1 VKVYCIAGEASGDLH
16 GASLLAEWKRRDP
29 SLQVRGWGGDL
40 MQAQGM
46 DLVKHY
52 RETAFMGFAEVA
64 RNLRTILG
72 LLDLARND
80 LQAYAPDVLLLIDYP
95 GFNLRMARYAHAL
108 GIRVVYYI
116 SPQVWAWKEGRVR
129 QIRQSVDLML
139 CILPFEK
146 DWYAQRG
153 MQVHYVGHPLADQCR
168 PMESDQVG
176 ATRQA
181 LGIPSGPC
189 VALLPGSR
197 LQEIRK
203 HGSLMLRS
211 LARLSGG
218 DQVSSGGFVSGG
230 DSVSS
235 AVPISAV
242 LAMAPGVERSVYLPL
257 EEEAR
262 TLGLNLHCLVGKT
275 RELLGCADAAL
286 VASGTATLEAALM
299 GCPMVAVYRVHP
311 LSYFIG
317 KALVKVRFVSLV
329 NLILDREAVPE
340 RLQSRAIPTVLEA
353 ELRSLL
359 APSSA
364 AAVAQKQAFGELRGL
379 LARVNGDDRGATA
392 AARAA
397 DCIVRWAHDSRG

>member
-1 VKVYCIAGEASGDLH
+1 MHAS
-16 GASLLAEWKRRDP
+16 SLLAEWRRRDP
-29 SLQVRGWGGDL
+29 SLQLRGWGGDL

-46 DLVKHY
+46 HLVKHY

-72 LLDLARND
+72 LLDLARKD
-80 LQAYAPDVLLLIDYP
+80 LESYAPDVLLLIDYP
-95 GFNLRMARYAHAL
+95 GFNLRMARYAHDR

-116 SPQVWAWKEGRVR
+116 SPQVWAWKENRVR

-146 DWYAQRG
+146 EWYAQRG
-153 MQVHYVGHPLADQCR
+153 VQVHYVGHPLADQCR
-168 PMESDQVG
+168 PLESVQVG

-181 LGIPSGPC
+181 LGIPSGLC

-203 HGSLMLRS
+203 HGSLMLQS
-211 LARLSGG
+211 LAKLSGG
-218 DQVSSGGFVSGG
+218 GAVSSG
-230 DSVSS
+230 
-235 AVPISAV
+235 VPLSAV
-242 LAMAPGVERSVYLPL
+242 LAMAPGVDRSVYLPL

-340 RLQSRAIPTVLEA
+340 RLQSRAIPTVLGA

-359 APSSA
+359 APASA
-364 AAVAQKQAFGELRGL
+364 AAAAQKQAFGELRGL
-379 LARVNGDDRGATA
+379 LARVNGDDSGATA
-392 AARAA
+392 ATRAA
-397 DCIVRWAHDSRG
+397 DCIVRWAQDVQG

>member
-1 VKVYCIAGEASGDLH
+1 MKVYCIAGEASGDMH
-16 GASLLAEWKRRDP
+16 ASSLLAEWRRRDP
-29 SLQVRGWGGDL
+29 SLQLRGWGGDL

-46 DLVKHY
+46 HLVKHY

-72 LLDLARND
+72 LLDLARKD
-80 LQAYAPDVLLLIDYP
+80 LESYAPDVLLLIDYP
-95 GFNLRMARYAHAL
+95 GFNLRMARYAHDR

-116 SPQVWAWKEGRVR
+116 SPQVWAWKENRVR

-146 DWYAQRG
+146 EWYAQRG
-153 MQVHYVGHPLADQCR
+153 VQVHYVGHPLADQCR
-168 PMESDQVG
+168 PLESEQVG

-203 HGSLMLRS
+203 HGSLMLQS
-211 LARLSGG
+211 LAKLSGG
-218 DQVSSGGFVSGG
+218 GAVSSG
-230 DSVSS
+230 
-235 AVPISAV
+235 VPLSAV
-242 LAMAPGVERSVYLPL
+242 LAMAPGVDRSVYLPL

-317 KALVKVRFVSLV
+317 KALVKVRYVSLV
-329 NLILDREAVPE
+329 NLILGREAVPE

-359 APSSA
+359 APASA
-364 AAVAQKQAFGELRGL
+364 AAAAQKQAFGELRGL
-379 LARVNGDDRGATA
+379 LARVNGDDSGATA
-392 AARAA
+392 ATRAA
-397 DCIVRWAHDSRG
+397 DCIVRWARDVQG

>member
-1 VKVYCIAGEASGDLH
+1 MH
-16 GASLLAEWKRRDP
+16 GASLLAEWRKRDP

-52 RETAFMGFAEVA
+52 RETAFMGFAEVV

-72 LLDLARND
+72 LLDLARKD
-80 LQAYAPDVLLLIDYP
+80 LEAYAPDVLLLVDYP
-95 GFNLRMARYAHAL
+95 GFNLRMARFAKAK

-116 SPQVWAWKEGRVR
+116 SPQIWAWKESRIH
-129 QIRQSVDLML
+129 QIRHSVDLML

-153 MQVHYVGHPLADQCR
+153 LKVHYVGHPLADQCR
-168 PMESDQVG
+168 PMNAQEIL
-176 ATRQA
+176 ATRQE
-181 LGIPSGPC
+181 LGIPGGPF

-211 LARLSGG
+211 LAKLKP
-218 DQVSSGGFVSGG
+218 DGFVSDQGVQG
-230 DSVSS
+230 VNQ
-235 AVPISAV
+235 VSAV
-242 LAMAPGVERSVYLPL
+242 LAMAPGVDQSVYQPL
-257 EEEAR
+257 QDEAR
-262 TLGLNLHCLVGKT
+262 SLGLNLLCLTGKT
-275 RELLGCADAAL
+275 RDILGCADAAL

-317 KALVKVRFVSLV
+317 KALVKVRYVSLV

-340 RLQSRAIPTVLEA
+340 RLQTRAIPSVLEA

-359 APSSA
+359 APASA
-364 AAVAQKQAFGELRGL
+364 AAMAQKQAFEELRSL
-379 LARVNGDDRGATA
+379 LARVNGDEEGATA

-397 DCIVRWAHDSRG
+397 DCIVRWAWDPKG

>member
-1 VKVYCIAGEASGDLH
+1 
-16 GASLLAEWKRRDP
+16 
-29 SLQVRGWGGDL
+29 

-72 LLDLARND
+72 LLDLARKD

-168 PMESDQVG
+168 PLESEQVV

-218 DQVSSGGFVSGG
+218 GGVSGGGFVSGG
-230 DSVSS
+230 EAVSRDGLVSS
-235 AVPISAV
+235 VFPISAV
-242 LAMAPGVERSVYLPL
+242 LAMAPGVDRSVYLPL

-262 TLGLNLHCLVGKT
+262 TLGLKLHCLVGKT

-317 KALVKVRFVSLV
+317 KALVKVRYVSLV

-364 AAVAQKQAFGELRGL
+364 AAAAQKQAFGELRGL

-397 DCIVRWAHDSRG
+397 DCIVRWAQDSRG

>member
-1 VKVYCIAGEASGDLH
+1 
-16 GASLLAEWKRRDP
+16 
-29 SLQVRGWGGDL
+29 

-46 DLVKHY
+46 HLVKHY

-72 LLDLARND
+72 LLDLARKD
-80 LQAYAPDVLLLIDYP
+80 LESYAPDVLLLIDYP
-95 GFNLRMARYAHAL
+95 GFNLRMARYAHDR

-116 SPQVWAWKEGRVR
+116 SPQVWAWKENRVR

-146 DWYAQRG
+146 EWYTQRG
-153 MQVHYVGHPLADQCR
+153 VQVHYVGHPLADQCR
-168 PMESDQVG
+168 PLESVQVG

-181 LGIPSGPC
+181 LGIPSGLC

-203 HGSLMLRS
+203 HGSLMLQS
-211 LARLSGG
+211 LAKLSGG
-218 DQVSSGGFVSGG
+218 GAVSSG
-230 DSVSS
+230 
-235 AVPISAV
+235 VPLSAV
-242 LAMAPGVERSVYLPL
+242 LAMAPGVDRSVYLPL

-329 NLILDREAVPE
+329 NLILGREAVPE
-340 RLQSRAIPTVLEA
+340 RLQSRAIPTVLGA

-359 APSSA
+359 APASA
-364 AAVAQKQAFGELRGL
+364 AAAAQKQAFGELRGL
-379 LARVNGDDRGATA
+379 LARVNGDDSGATA
-392 AARAA
+392 ATRAA
-397 DCIVRWAHDSRG
+397 DCIVRWARDVQG

>member
-1 VKVYCIAGEASGDLH
+1 MKVYCIAGEASGDLH

-218 DQVSSGGFVSGG
+218 GQVSSGGFVSGG

-242 LAMAPGVERSVYLPL
+242 LAMAPGVDRSVYLPL

-286 VASGTATLEAALM
+286 VASGTATLEAALL

-317 KALVKVRFVSLV
+317 KALVKVRYVSLV

-364 AAVAQKQAFGELRGL
+364 AAAAQKQAFGELRGL
-379 LARVNGDDRGATA
+379 LARVNGDDSGATA

>member
-1 VKVYCIAGEASGDLH
+1 MHAS
-16 GASLLAEWKRRDP
+16 SLLAEWRRRDP
-29 SLQVRGWGGDL
+29 SLQLRGWGGDL

-46 DLVKHY
+46 HLVKHY

-72 LLDLARND
+72 LLDLARKD
-80 LQAYAPDVLLLIDYP
+80 LESYAPDVLLLIDYP
-95 GFNLRMARYAHAL
+95 GFNLRMARYAHDR

-116 SPQVWAWKEGRVR
+116 SPQVWAWKENRVR

-146 DWYAQRG
+146 EWYAQRG
-153 MQVHYVGHPLADQCR
+153 VQVHYVGHPLADQCR
-168 PMESDQVG
+168 PLESEQVG
-176 ATRQA
+176 ATRHA
-181 LGIPSGPC
+181 LGIPSGLC

-203 HGSLMLRS
+203 HGSLMLQS
-211 LARLSGG
+211 LAKLSGG
-218 DQVSSGGFVSGG
+218 GAVSSG
-230 DSVSS
+230 
-235 AVPISAV
+235 VPLSAV
-242 LAMAPGVERSVYLPL
+242 LAMAPGVDRSVYLPL

-317 KALVKVRFVSLV
+317 KALVKVRYVSLV

-359 APSSA
+359 APASA
-364 AAVAQKQAFGELRGL
+364 AAAAQKQAFGELRGL
-379 LARVNGDDRGATA
+379 LARVNGDDSGATA
-392 AARAA
+392 ATRAA
-397 DCIVRWAHDSRG
+397 DCIVRWARDVQG

>member
-1 VKVYCIAGEASGDLH
+1 MH
-16 GASLLAEWKRRDP
+16 
-29 SLQVRGWGGDL
+29 
-40 MQAQGM
+40 
-46 DLVKHY
+46 LVKHY

-72 LLDLARND
+72 LLDLARKD
-80 LQAYAPDVLLLIDYP
+80 LESYAPDVLLLIDYP
-95 GFNLRMARYAHAL
+95 GFNLRMARYAHDR

-116 SPQVWAWKEGRVR
+116 SPQVWAWKENRVR

-146 DWYAQRG
+146 EWYAQRG
-153 MQVHYVGHPLADQCR
+153 VQVHYVGHPLADQCR
-168 PMESDQVG
+168 PLESEQVG
-176 ATRQA
+176 STRQA

-203 HGSLMLRS
+203 HGSLMLQS

-218 DQVSSGGFVSGG
+218 NGVPGGGFVSGG
-230 DSVSS
+230 GTVSS
-235 AVPISAV
+235 GVPLSAV
-242 LAMAPGVERSVYLPL
+242 LAMAPGVDRSVYLPL

-317 KALVKVRFVSLV
+317 KALVKVRYVSLV

-340 RLQSRAIPTVLEA
+340 RLQSRAIPTVLES

-364 AAVAQKQAFGELRGL
+364 ATEAQKQAFGQLRGL
-379 LARVNGDDRGATA
+379 LARVNGDDSGATA
-392 AARAA
+392 ATRAA
-397 DCIVRWAHDSRG
+397 DCIVRWAKDVQG

>member
-1 VKVYCIAGEASGDLH
+1 MHAS
-16 GASLLAEWKRRDP
+16 SLLAEWRRRDP
-29 SLQVRGWGGDL
+29 SLQLRGWGGDL

-46 DLVKHY
+46 HLVKHY

-72 LLDLARND
+72 LLDLARKD
-80 LQAYAPDVLLLIDYP
+80 LESYAPDVLLLIDYP
-95 GFNLRMARYAHAL
+95 GFNLRMARYAHDR

-116 SPQVWAWKEGRVR
+116 SPQVWAWKENRVR

-146 DWYAQRG
+146 EWYAQRG
-153 MQVHYVGHPLADQCR
+153 VQVHYVGHPLADQCR
-168 PMESDQVG
+168 PLESVQVG

-181 LGIPSGPC
+181 LGIPSGLC

-203 HGSLMLRS
+203 HGSLMLQS
-211 LARLSGG
+211 LAKLSGG
-218 DQVSSGGFVSGG
+218 GAVSSG
-230 DSVSS
+230 
-235 AVPISAV
+235 VPLSAV
-242 LAMAPGVERSVYLPL
+242 LAMAPGVDRSVYLPL

-317 KALVKVRFVSLV
+317 KALVKVRYVSLV

-340 RLQSRAIPTVLEA
+340 RLQSRAIPTVLGA

-359 APSSA
+359 APASA
-364 AAVAQKQAFGELRGL
+364 AAAAQKQAFGELRGL
-379 LARVNGDDRGATA
+379 LARVNGDDSGATA
-392 AARAA
+392 ATRAA
-397 DCIVRWAHDSRG
+397 DCIVRWAKDVQG

>member
-1 VKVYCIAGEASGDLH
+1 
-16 GASLLAEWKRRDP
+16 
-29 SLQVRGWGGDL
+29 
-40 MQAQGM
+40 M

-72 LLDLARND
+72 LLELARKD
-80 LQAYAPDVLLLIDYP
+80 LVAFSPDILLLVDYP
-95 GFNLRMARYAHAL
+95 GFNLRMARFAHAM

-116 SPQVWAWKEGRVR
+116 SPQIWAWKESRIH
-129 QIRQSVDLML
+129 QIRKSVDLML

-146 DWYAQRG
+146 KWYAQRG
-153 MQVHYVGHPLADQCR
+153 VEVHYVGHPLADQCR
-168 PMESDQVG
+168 PLESEQAG
-176 ATRQA
+176 AMRQA
-181 LGIPSGPC
+181 LGIPGGPC

-211 LARLSGG
+211 LAKLES
-218 DQVSSGGFVSGG
+218 DH
-230 DSVSS
+230 
-235 AVPISAV
+235 SAV
-242 LAMAPGVERSVYLPL
+242 LAMAPGVDRSVYLPL

-262 TLGLNLHCLVGKT
+262 VLGVNLLCLAGKS
-275 RELLGCADAAL
+275 RDILGCADAAL

-311 LSYFIG
+311 LSYLIG

-340 RLQSRAIPTVLEA
+340 RLQSRAIPAVLEA

-359 APSSA
+359 TPSSA
-364 AAVAQKQAFGELRGL
+364 AAAAQKQAFGELRGL
-379 LARVNGDDRGATA
+379 LGRVHGDVGGGTA
-392 AARAA
+392 AVRAV
-397 DCIVRWAHDSRG
+397 DFILRWVQDPKG